1 MISQDGWVAREPSIE
16 PKSDKWVYPI
26 LCYHYRFRPDRRPL
40 HTRRYP
46 ELMQTPPEP
55 DCDPLY
61 PPILLLSLLYEWSL
75 QKNDHAISVVQAGHL
90 VEHSAL
96 LIQLSR
102 SMLMNRKR
110 NIGVQTTAFNASED
124 QLPDNSFRESA
135 TKFVGLTFPPLF
147 LSLPKVS
154 SEQLYSNYARSYS
167 ACARAYVQLR
177 QADSSSKVYEFATYT
192 QKFVAAIQE
201 AHKRTEH
208 I

>member
-1 MISQDGWVAREPSIE
+1 
-16 PKSDKWVYPI
+16 
-26 LCYHYRFRPDRRPL
+26 
-40 HTRRYP
+40 
-46 ELMQTPPEP
+46 MQTPPEP
-55 DCDPLY
+55 DRDPLY
-61 PPILLLSLLYEWSL
+61 PLILLLSLLCEWSL
-75 QKNDHAISVVQAGHL
+75 QKSDHAISVVQAGHL
-90 VEHSAL
+90 VEHSTL

-102 SMLMNRKR
+102 SMFMNRKR

-147 LSLPKVS
+147 LGLPEVS

-167 ACARAYVQLR
+167 ACARVYVQLR
-177 QADSSSKVYEFATYT
+177 QADSSSKVCEFATCT